1 MNGILNKLDVNSVL
15 NYSIA
20 LAIVLGVKLI
30 SPIIARI
37 IIGIFHKLF
46 KIEKKSHESGFYGP
60 LKFEIA
66 LIGFGIAIHFLELAE
81 GIVNLYYK
89 IFRILTI
96 IAISKAIANCLS
108 TDSTFFS
115 KLGKATKFNGNE
127 ALNAFISKLL
137 KVLVYTTG
145 AFIVLSELGY
155 DLGGLAA
162 GLGIGSAAL
171 ALAAQDFVKSII
183 GGISIIT
190 DKTFEIGDFIEVGTF
205 QGTVIDLTFR
215 STKVKDLSNA
225 IIAIPNSVIVTE
237 YVKNWSKLE
246 NRRLEMKLRL
256 DLNSSTETINRC
268 MSNITTMLKTDK
280 DVIDKTVSVRLSNIE
295 NDANIILIVAY
306 INTAAYDEFMLIK
319 ERINCN
325 ILEILEKEK
334 ITYNFAEDLQ
344 VYTIKNINTLEVV
357 KGNKCHYKPNCV
369 KYFGNNYNCI

>member
-1 MNGILNKLDVNSVL
+1 MNEILNKLDVNSVL
-15 NYSIA
+15 KYSTA
-20 LAIVLGVKLI
+20 LAIVLGIKLI

-46 KIEKKSHESGFYGP
+46 KIEKKSYESGFYGP

-66 LIGFGIAIHFLELAE
+66 LIGFGIAIDFLKLTE
-81 GIVNLYYK
+81 GITNLYYK
-89 IFRILTI
+89 IFKILTI
-96 IAISKAIANCLS
+96 MAISKAISNCLS
-108 TDSTFFS
+108 TDSTFFE

-137 KVLVYTTG
+137 KALVYTAG
-145 AFIVLSELGY
+145 AFVVLSELGY

-183 GGISIIT
+183 GGVSIIT

-215 STKVKDLSNA
+215 STKIKDLSNA

-280 DVIDKTVSVRLSNIE
+280 DIIEKTVSVRLSNID
-295 NDANIILIVAY
+295 NDANIVLIVAY
-306 INTAAYDEFMLIK
+306 INTALYDEYMLIK

-325 ILEILEKEK
+325 ILEILEKEN
-334 ITYNFAEDLQ
+334 IEL
-344 VYTIKNINTLEVV
+344 VYPTQKVYMKTV
-357 KGNKCHYKPNCV
+357 
-369 KYFGNNYNCI
+369 

>member
-20 LAIVLGVKLI
+20 LAIVLGLKLI
-30 SPIIARI
+30 SPISARI

-325 ILEILEKEK
+325 ILEILEKEN
-334 ITYNFAEDLQ
+334 IEL
-344 VYTIKNINTLEVV
+344 VYPTQKVYMKSI
-357 KGNKCHYKPNCV
+357 
-369 KYFGNNYNCI
+369 

>member
-1 MNGILNKLDVNSVL
+1 M
-15 NYSIA
+15 
-20 LAIVLGVKLI
+20 
-30 SPIIARI
+30 
-37 IIGIFHKLF
+37 
-46 KIEKKSHESGFYGP
+46 
-60 LKFEIA
+60 
-66 LIGFGIAIHFLELAE
+66 
-81 GIVNLYYK
+81 
-89 IFRILTI
+89 
-96 IAISKAIANCLS
+96 
-108 TDSTFFS
+108 
-115 KLGKATKFNGNE
+115 
-127 ALNAFISKLL
+127 
-137 KVLVYTTG
+137 YTTG

-155 DLGGLAA
+155 DLGGLVA

-237 YVKNWSKLE
+237 YVKNWSKLK

-280 DVIDKTVSVRLSNIE
+280 DVIDETVSVRLSNIE

-325 ILEILEKEK
+325 ILEILEKEN
-334 ITYNFAEDLQ
+334 IEL
-344 VYTIKNINTLEVV
+344 VYPTQKVYMKSI
-357 KGNKCHYKPNCV
+357 
-369 KYFGNNYNCI
+369 